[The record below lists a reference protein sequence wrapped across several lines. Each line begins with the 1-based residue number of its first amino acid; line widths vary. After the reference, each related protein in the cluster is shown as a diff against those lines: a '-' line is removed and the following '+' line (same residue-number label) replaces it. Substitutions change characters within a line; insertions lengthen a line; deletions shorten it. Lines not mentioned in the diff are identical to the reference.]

1 MGESSGPLKQAFGQ
15 WNAPMHSWG
24 DTERAIVNAKQIA
37 KESALVGTLQQVAGG
52 DHTEKLQFD

>member
-1 MGESSGPLKQAFGQ
+1 
-15 WNAPMHSWG
+15 MHSRG
-24 DTERAIVNAKQIA
+24 DIERAIVNAKQIA